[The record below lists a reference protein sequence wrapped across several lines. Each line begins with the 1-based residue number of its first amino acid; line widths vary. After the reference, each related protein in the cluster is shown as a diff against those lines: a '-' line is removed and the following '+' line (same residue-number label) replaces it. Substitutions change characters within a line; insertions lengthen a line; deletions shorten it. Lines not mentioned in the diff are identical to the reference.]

1 MFNFIFLFCYYQ
13 IIVKREL
20 NKFLKNPKN
29 IKNKGMRC
37 IITKYNLL
45 THGKHSISLSSSLFL
60 LENLCFLFFSKEGF
74 LQLSCDVYVFKR
86 LWVTAM
92 FTFLQDFLTDFWSL
106 INWKKVYN
114 KVFLWY
120 WANMKKKIPQ
130 KVSTVL

>member
-1 MFNFIFLFCYYQ
+1 MKVVEISQSSSCLIVLFDTIPRTIFSLLEFRMQLF
-13 IIVKREL
+13 VKGEL

-45 THGKHSISLSSSLFL
+45 THGKHSISPSSSLFL

-74 LQLSCDVYVFKR
+74 LQLSCDIYVFKR

-92 FTFLQDFLTDFWSL
+92 FTFLQDFLTDF
-106 INWKKVYN
+106 
-114 KVFLWY
+114 
-120 WANMKKKIPQ
+120 
-130 KVSTVL
+130 